1 MKITPFSG
9 AASRGWG
16 CTLPDNVGLSVLP
29 RARGGVSPDICKFIA
44 QGTVQLYATAS
55 HRLDA
60 VANVES
66 IYRFFKKFRTF
77 LLPPKNEKSSH
88 KKHRSYHAG
97 R

>member
-9 AASRGWG
+9 AASLG
-16 CTLPDNVGLSVLP
+16 GLHVARQCGAAGEP
-29 RARGGVSPDICKFIA
+29 RARGGVSPDICKFST

-60 VANVES
+60 VANIES

-77 LLPPKNEKSSH
+77 LLPPKNEQSSH
-88 KKHRSYHAG
+88 KKHRSYHVG

>member
-1 MKITPFSG
+1 MLP
-9 AASRGWG
+9 RGGLG
-16 CTLPDNVGLSVLP
+16 CTLPDNVGLPVLP
-29 RARGGVSPDICKFIA
+29 ERRGGVSPDICKFIA
-44 QGTVQLYATAS
+44 QGTVQLFATAS

-60 VANVES
+60 VANIES

-77 LLPPKNEKSSH
+77 LLPSKNEQSSH